1 MFYRQKHGG
10 AIGSPVC
17 PVVTDIYVENFE
29 VKALQSFS
37 GVIPRVWWRYVDD
50 TFVVLIEGMC
60 EKLFNH
66 INSVDEF
73 HDVGLGRRR
82 QFVESEG
89 IQKAYSH

>member
-1 MFYRQKHGG
+1 MYFVYDGVFYRQKQGG
-10 AIGSPVC
+10 AIGSPVS

-50 TFVVLIEGMC
+50 AFMVTLEGMH
-60 EKLFNH
+60 EEFFHH

-73 HDVGLGRRR
+73 LG
-82 QFVESEG
+82 V
-89 IQKAYSH
+89 H